1 MKLIKPNLNNISQL
15 SIAFFIF
22 LIVFLPSGSIGEVNV
37 KVLSMLL
44 MLGSVFLV
52 LLSGRKLRS
61 KSIFL
66 LFSIIIS
73 FVFVLMNYMSASSI
87 SLSKGYAITEGGL
100 FLTYFICTAVLFI
113 VILEGLA
120 SRELVIKTIFNSCL
134 LYSIVKIFITVLSFL
149 GVVSINE
156 VAQVIYSTYG
166 IKPMLFPITD
176 KLSRFQLAN
185 DYIVCFALF
194 FIICKKESIDF
205 ITKRTLSFSYYILVI
220 SVLIS
225 FSRYMMLV
233 MAIGLIIKVFSVRK
247 ISAKGILIAS
257 SSLFIFSMVYIS
269 NMDEINDAIALRF
282 ISDDNSVSDAT
293 RQLQINC
300 LSNAFEQKPLL
311 GHGGLGDYSPNC
323 PGPRDAEFS
332 YEVQYLGFLYRYG
345 ILQTL
350 FLVMLYASQFLAAMD
365 RPIFSK
371 GNLPSLLAVAVWIL
385 IGFFNPY
392 LVSGYASVIMV
403 LCSCFTV
410 IKQKEKN

>member
-1 MKLIKPNLNNISQL
+1 MKLIKPNLSNVSQL

-22 LIVFLPSGSIGEVNV
+22 LIVFLPSGSIGGVNI
-37 KVLSMLL
+37 KVLSMLI

-52 LLSGRKLRS
+52 LLSSQKLKG

-66 LFSIIIS
+66 LFSIAIS
-73 FVFVLMNYMSASSI
+73 FIFVVLNFMNASSI
-87 SLSKGYAITEGGL
+87 SLSKGYATAEGGL

-113 VILEGLA
+113 VIIEKVI
-120 SRELVIKTIFNSCL
+120 SREKIIKIIFNSCL
-134 LYSIVKIFITVLSFL
+134 LYSMVKIFITILSFL

-156 VAQVIYSTYG
+156 IAQIIYTTYG

-185 DYIVCFALF
+185 DYIVCFALY
-194 FIICKKESIDF
+194 FIICKKSSIDF
-205 ITKRTLSFSYYILVI
+205 IRKSTLSFSYYILVV

-233 MAIGLIIKVFSVRK
+233 MAIGLMIKFFDIRK
-247 ISAKGILIAS
+247 ISGKSVLITSAS
-257 SSLFIFSMVYIS
+257 LLFFAIIYVS
-269 NMDEINDAIALRF
+269 NINEINDAIALRF
-282 ISDDNSVSDAT
+282 VSDDNSVSDAT
-293 RQLQINC
+293 RQLQVSC

-311 GHGGLGDYSPNC
+311 GHGGLGDYSQNC

-350 FLVMLYASQFLAAMD
+350 FLVILYVSQFIVTTD
-365 RPIFSK
+365 RPVISK
-371 GNLPSLLAVAVWIL
+371 DNLPSLLAVAMWIL

-403 LCSCFTV
+403 LCLCFTV
-410 IKQKEKN
+410 KKR